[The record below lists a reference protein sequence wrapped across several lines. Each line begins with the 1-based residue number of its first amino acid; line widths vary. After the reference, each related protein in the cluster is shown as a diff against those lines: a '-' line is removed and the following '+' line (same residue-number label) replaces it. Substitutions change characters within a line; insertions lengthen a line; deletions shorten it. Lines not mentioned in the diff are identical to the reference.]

1 MTIFTEYYCQ
11 SHVAPL
17 ITSRAQHGM
26 QTFNLGKI
34 YVLVLSQL
42 EQETGGLYTEFGI
55 VINLISIERR
65 QRVGSIGL
73 RHNLQLKYIKFI
85 SRVTR
90 SPTLSSL
97 YFTHFTFLGL
107 LSVTLLF
114 GILSVQ
120 Y

>member
-17 ITSRAQHGM
+17 ITSQAQHGM
-26 QTFNLGKI
+26 ETFNLGKI

-107 LSVTLLF
+107 SPYCLIFSVCSTE
-114 GILSVQ
+114 V
-120 Y
+120 